1 MALMIY
7 KRNNNITNV
16 LILLVFSLFF
26 IHILYSL
33 STGVSA
39 FDYPSFSALLTNK
52 WPVTVLF
59 FFSFISVFF
68 VRAFSKYFLFLF
80 FAWIFGLGLYLFFED
95 FNKIILFLI
104 LIYFFVI
111 FYFMNLWNRE
121 LGEAV
126 YSPNFSLHD
135 VEVSP
140 PFSFNVT
147 LETDEGETVKGNL
160 SNWNES
166 GLFFITDGPLPN
178 TKKPVNLSINF
189 EDIVFKE
196 RGQIVTKF
204 GKGLGIR
211 FNFKD
216 DSDNFLGWKEFYKII
231 EDRGYRSK
239 G

>member
-1 MALMIY
+1 
-7 KRNNNITNV
+7 
-16 LILLVFSLFF
+16 
-26 IHILYSL
+26 
-33 STGVSA
+33 
-39 FDYPSFSALLTNK
+39 
-52 WPVTVLF
+52 
-59 FFSFISVFF
+59 
-68 VRAFSKYFLFLF
+68 
-80 FAWIFGLGLYLFFED
+80 
-95 FNKIILFLI
+95 
-104 LIYFFVI
+104 
-111 FYFMNLWNRE
+111 MNLWNRE

-140 PFSFNVT
+140 LFSFNVT

-160 SNWNES
+160 TNWNES

-189 EDIVFKE
+189 ENIVFKE

-204 GKGLGIR
+204 GKGVGIR
-211 FNFKD
+211 FNFND